1 MCTEESK
8 DAIVVC
14 DVAIQ
19 DVRDALVD
27 LPGDQLHSSGGQGTR
42 VLNTTLISPTCFVK
56 AFVAQSIALIDC

>member
-27 LPGDQLHSSGGQGTR
+27 LPGINFIHLEGQGTR
-42 VLNTTLISPTCFVK
+42 VMNTAPEYTDRFRENVRSAINR
-56 AFVAQSIALIDC
+56 AD

>member
-27 LPGDQLHSSGGQGTR
+27 LPGINFIHLEGQGTR
-42 VLNTTLISPTCFVK
+42 VINTASEYTNMFRENVRSAINRV
-56 AFVAQSIALIDC
+56 D

>member
-19 DVRDALVD
+19 DVRDALAN
-27 LPGDQLHSSGGQGTR
+27 LPGINFIHLEWKGTR
-42 VLNTTLISPTCFVK
+42 VMNTTPEYTDRFGENVRSAINRVN
-56 AFVAQSIALIDC
+56 

>member
-27 LPGDQLHSSGGQGTR
+27 LPGINFIHLEGQGTR
-42 VLNTTLISPTCFVK
+42 VLNTTPDFTDLFRESVRGAINR
-56 AFVAQSIALIDC
+56 AD

>member
-19 DVRDALVD
+19 NVRDALVN
-27 LPGDQLHSSGGQGTR
+27 LPGINFIHLEGQGTR
-42 VLNTTLISPTCFVK
+42 VMNTAPEYTDRFHENVRSAINRV
-56 AFVAQSIALIDC
+56 D

>member
-19 DVRDALVD
+19 DVRDALAN
-27 LPGDQLHSSGGQGTR
+27 LPGVDFIHLEGEGTR
-42 VLNTTLISPTCFVK
+42 VVNTSPGYTDLFRESVRG
-56 AFVAQSIALIDC
+56 AINRVD